1 MYVLPLQPQAFLYQE
16 MYWQLDALRAQ
27 FRKETKDPQYADM
40 KCLQHITK
48 RFKDQSRILD
58 GCRSFPGCLWEERKW
73 DLTTLETANKER
85 PLCSMDYNFKRIK
98 SLIRSDLGD
107 IDKAVTNGLE
117 ELVQDVFMMGDQCYP
132 KADAI
137 NHVIKRLTQA
147 LDNDCLLNV
156 MRQTLK
162 KSLDRCLDYQATRD
176 IVDRFVAKR
185 GIPFNVYPS
194 ESDVESVDEPAK
206 DVKFVKDVEPVDE
219 PIEEAVVLPGTV
231 VGVVKQGV
239 VLSTFPPTMVEE
251 EPVERPAKRSHSVMS
266 G

>member
-16 MYWQLDALRAQ
+16 MYWQLGALRAQ
-27 FRKETKDPQYADM
+27 FRKETKDPKYADM
-40 KCLQHITK
+40 KCLQHIAN

-58 GCRSFPGCLWEERKW
+58 GWRSFPGCLWEERKW

-98 SLIRSDLGD
+98 YLIRSDLGD
-107 IDKAVTNGLE
+107 MNKAVENGLE
-117 ELVQDVFMMGDQCYP
+117 ELVQDVFMKGDTASP
-132 KADAI
+132 KAD
-137 NHVIKRLTQA
+137 VIDHITKRLTQA
-147 LDNDCLLNV
+147 LENDCLLNV

-162 KSLDRCLDYQATRD
+162 KSLDRITDFQATRD
-176 IVDRFVAKR
+176 ILDRFVAKR
-185 GIPFNVYPS
+185 GIPFNVYSS
-194 ESDVESVDEPAK
+194 ESDVEPVDEPTK
-206 DVKFVKDVEPVDE
+206 VDKPTKVDE